1 MALHILLVD
10 DQPSVRNGIR
20 SLRGARPD
28 WKICGEAS
36 DGVEGVEKARELH
49 PDIVLMDVSM
59 PRMNG
64 LDAARIL
71 HKELPRTKV
80 VIVSQNDPAIVS
92 IQAREVRASAHV
104 AKQEL
109 FGTLLPVLEA
119 LIGSGTPEKSAAFP
133 AA

>member
-1 MALHILLVD
+1 MGLHILLVD

-20 SLRGARPD
+20 SLLGARPD

-36 DGVEGVEKARELH
+36 DGLEGVEKARELH

-71 HKELPRTKV
+71 RKELPRTKV

-92 IQAREVRASAHV
+92 IQAREVTCRR
-104 AKQEL
+104 L
-109 FGTLLPVLEA
+109 M
-119 LIGSGTPEKSAAFP
+119 
-133 AA
+133 